1 MDWFLILRI
10 THLDCNQQF
19 VPKLEELKQMFIM
32 YDKDK
37 SGTLDLKEVLT
48 ATKAVGYDQD
58 EVMTLIS
65 EADTDKD
72 SVISFDEFVQLMK
85 FSYI

>member
-1 MDWFLILRI
+1 M
-10 THLDCNQQF
+10 NA
-19 VPKLEELKQMFIM
+19 PKLEELKHMFIL

-37 SGTLDLKEVLT
+37 SGSLDFKEVLA
-48 ATKAVGYDQD
+48 ATQAVGYDQD

-65 EADTDKD
+65 EADTNN

-85 FSYI
+85 YSYI

>member
-1 MDWFLILRI
+1 
-10 THLDCNQQF
+10 
-19 VPKLEELKQMFIM
+19 MFIM